1 MTECRYCE
9 KMISLD
15 TVNDIWRSEGDGV
28 VTCRKN
34 HKKGAYRWTH
44 QPWPLK
50 EVNRN
55 GTIFFVPDKEKTYA
69 S

>member
-9 KMISLD
+9 KMISHD
-15 TVNDIWRSEGDGV
+15 PMNDIWRSEEDGV

-34 HKKGAYRWTH
+34 HKKGSYRWTH
-44 QPWPLK
+44 QPFPLK
-50 EVNRN
+50 EVNHN
-55 GTIFFVPDKEKTYA
+55 GVIFFTQDKEVVNA

>member
-9 KMISLD
+9 KMISQD
-15 TVNDIWRSEGDGV
+15 PMNDIWRSEEDGV

-34 HKKGAYRWTH
+34 HKKGSYRWTH
-44 QPWPLK
+44 QPFPLK
-50 EVNRN
+50 EVNHN
-55 GTIFFVPDKEKTYA
+55 GVIFFTQDKEVVNA